1 MHHGLLIKIVSRFSA
16 LALLTYC
23 SAPAAQPAADSTV
36 RYRCNPQCV
45 VVTPAGAVAAPSQ
58 PDASAPPHRATA
70 SAAGSA
76 PTAPAAVAVTSPT
89 TPGVIVSPQVLQS
102 RFKADVEAVQS
113 SDVAPL
119 TQRQGLYLWQAVR
132 TAVGGYPSI
141 RSAVATLAQQ
151 SSGQD
156 AARAGYYPSVKAGI
170 NSGRHGAM
178 GNGQVLSVN
187 AEQMLYDFGKV
198 GSSVSYAEAS
208 TQRQLAQVL
217 VVMDDVARQSSQAV
231 VEVHRYQLQEVAAK
245 RQIAALEDLLKVA
258 RVRAKGGAS
267 TQADPVQA
275 SSRLDAAQSSLHSVQ
290 TQLRQWR
297 SKLKTL
303 LREPLPERIG
313 SLPSLEL
320 QQAVSGFIPQL
331 RDVPQIQVA
340 QLELLMAKAQ
350 LQRAKAQQLPTV
362 SVSAGVDQYL
372 GGLHGQKDDH
382 DYNLTLNVSN
392 SIFEG
397 GALRAQERAAQYG
410 ITSAEENIQTLHL
423 EVEDKWQSVT
433 EQIDGIEA
441 RLPLLA
447 ARQSSIIETRRLYRE
462 QYLSLGTRTLLD
474 LLNSEQEIFQA
485 ELEQLNAQHDLLQA
499 RLDYLQVTGRM
510 RDVFRL
516 STELTAGLH

>member
-1 MHHGLLIKIVSRFSA
+1 MHHGLLIKLFSRISA
-16 LALLTYC
+16 VALLTYC
-23 SAPAAQPAADSTV
+23 TTPVAAPAA
-36 RYRCNPQCV
+36 RYLCNPQCV
-45 VVTPAGAVAAPSQ
+45 LSTAPEAAAPS
-58 PDASAPPHRATA
+58 SSTAPPSTGAD
-70 SAAGSA
+70 AG
-76 PTAPAAVAVTSPT
+76 PVRLAVPSEA
-89 TPGVIVSPQVLQS
+89 VSPQVLQS
-102 RFKADVEAVQS
+102 RFKADVDAVQS

-132 TAVGGYPSI
+132 TAVGSYPSI

-156 AARAGYYPSVKAGI
+156 VARAGYYPSVKAGI
-170 NSGRHGAM
+170 NSGRHGNL

-198 GSSVSYAEAS
+198 GSSVSYSEAS

-217 VVMDDVARQSSQAV
+217 VVMDDVARQTAQAV
-231 VEVHRYQLQEVAAK
+231 VEVHRYQLQEVAAQ

-258 RVRAKGGAS
+258 QVRAKGGAS

-275 SSRLDAAQSSLHSVQ
+275 SSRLDAAQSTLHTVQ

-303 LREPLPERIG
+303 VREPLPERIG
-313 SLPSLEL
+313 SMPSHEL

-340 QLELLMAKAQ
+340 QLELLVAKAQ

-362 SVSAGVDQYL
+362 SVSAGVEQYL

-382 DYNLTLNVSN
+382 DYNLTLNVTN

-410 ITSAEENIQTLHL
+410 ISSAEETIQTLHL

-433 EQIDGIEA
+433 EQLDGIEA

-485 ELEQLNAQHDLLQA
+485 ELEQLNAQHDLLEA

-516 STELTAGLH
+516 ATELTAGLNR

>member
-1 MHHGLLIKIVSRFSA
+1 MGYAVLIKLVTRLSA
-16 LALLTYC
+16 LGLLTYC
-23 SAPAAQPAADSTV
+23 SSVNAASSTPLSDSASNYT
-36 RYRCNPQCV
+36 CNPQCV
-45 VVTPAGAVAAPSQ
+45 SRGPNG
-58 PDASAPPHRATA
+58 R
-70 SAAGSA
+70 
-76 PTAPAAVAVTSPT
+76 VAVSA
-89 TPGVIVSPQVLQS
+89 QLLQS
-102 RFKADVEAVQS
+102 RFKTDVEAVQS
-113 SDVAPL
+113 TDVAPL
-119 TQRQGLYLWQAVR
+119 SLRQGLYLWQAVQA
-132 TAVGGYPSI
+132 AVSAYPSI
-141 RSAVATLAQQ
+141 RSAVATLSQQ
-151 SSGQD
+151 GSGVD

-170 NSGRHGAM
+170 NSGRHGNM

-198 GSSVSYAEAS
+198 SSSVSYAEAS
-208 TQRQLAQVL
+208 TERQLAKVL
-217 VVMDDVARQSSQAV
+217 ATMDDVARQTSQAV

-258 RVRAKGGAS
+258 RVRAQGGAS

-275 SSRLDAAQSSLHSVQ
+275 SSRLDAAQSTLQAVQ

-303 LREPLPERIG
+303 VRQPLPERIG
-313 SLPSLEL
+313 NLPAREL
-320 QQAVSGFIPQL
+320 QQAVSAFVPQL
-331 RDVPQIQVA
+331 RDVPQLQVA

-350 LQRAKAQQLPTV
+350 LERAKAAQLPTV

-372 GGLHGQKDDH
+372 GGLRGQKDDH

-392 SIFEG
+392 SLFEG

-423 EVEDKWQSVT
+423 EIEDKWQSVT

-485 ELEQLNAQHDLLQA
+485 ELEQQNALHDLLQA
-499 RLDYLQVTGRM
+499 RLDYLQATGRM

-516 STELTAGLH
+516 STQMTAGVN